1 MGLITLYKEYY
12 YDEYYN
18 YYNDEENYYK
28 DIGEYE
34 DIYDDQWGDEIYD
47 YDNED
52 DYDYDYNDD
61 NDGNEI

>member
-34 DIYDDQWGDEIYD
+34 DIYDDQ
-47 YDNED
+47 
-52 DYDYDYNDD
+52 
-61 NDGNEI
+61 